1 MNKHCHLQ
9 KVYTFLLFNFVL
21 LLLLLMQVGQILFC
35 VVQNLLIN
43 PSDAVQEQTLQK
55 LCNLGQKQKTAY
67 SSVILIKIL
76 RQDYSHFSNILP
88 KFYSLRNRYVNHSS
102 PQKSFNVD
110 IGVLPCL
117 GKIMR
122 LSLTTL
128 IVIIESRTFSFDVLL
143 CMFKEPSV
151 KANFVSL

>member
-1 MNKHCHLQ
+1 MHCHLQ
-9 KVYTFLLFNFVL
+9 KVYTFHLFNFVL

-35 VVQNLLIN
+35 AVQNLLIN

-55 LCNLGQKQKTAY
+55 ICNLGQKQKTAY

-76 RQDYSHFSNILP
+76 RQNYSHFSNILP
-88 KFYSLRNRYVNHSS
+88 RFYSLRNRYVNHSS
-102 PQKSFNVD
+102 PQKSFNVF
-110 IGVLPCL
+110 PCL

-122 LSLTTL
+122 LFLTIL
-128 IVIIESRTFSFDVLL
+128 IVIIEIKTFSFDVLL

-151 KANFVSL
+151 KVNFVSL